1 MLLVQ
6 DVSEKSIENCFLI
19 YLLFL
24 VVGSEVAD
32 LTYLLSLAVTEW
44 QSFTCPMGS
53 SGGQVSGIFS
63 ILPWRNDTTIG

>member
-32 LTYLLSLAVTEW
+32 LTYLLSLAVSEW

-53 SGGQVSGIFS
+53 SGGWVSGIFS